1 MKTLKRCLSH
11 LFDALIKFQGF
22 DIQTL
27 CDIHGKFKCHFFRRK
42 GPIIAKVL
50 GKDKK

>member
-1 MKTLKRCLSH
+1 MNTLKRCLSYS
-11 LFDALIKFQGF
+11 FDTLNQISSF

-27 CDIHGKFKCHFFRRK
+27 CDICGKVKCHFFRKKRL
-42 GPIIAKVL
+42 IIAKVL